1 MINSQDSLG
10 KTEPQKGLKDASQGR
25 ECTVK
30 YLANIKANHKELQ
43 EEPRVAKNVLSAS
56 KLKKAFNLDKCFK
69 GDKRLHFEWT
79 HKHTKLD

>member
-10 KTEPQKGLKDASQGR
+10 KTEPQKGLKDASQVR

-43 EEPRVAKNVLSAS
+43 EEPRVGKNILSAS
-56 KLKKAFNLDKCFK
+56 K
-69 GDKRLHFEWT
+69 
-79 HKHTKLD
+79 